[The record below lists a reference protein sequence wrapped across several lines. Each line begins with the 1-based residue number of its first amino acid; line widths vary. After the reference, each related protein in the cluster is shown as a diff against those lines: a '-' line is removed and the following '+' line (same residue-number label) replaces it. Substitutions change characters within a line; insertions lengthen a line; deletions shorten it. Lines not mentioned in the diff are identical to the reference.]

1 MCNYK
6 SYHLLPT
13 KNQASD
19 MHAFLYMFNI
29 FSPIYVWILRQQSH
43 CQQERAIILCA
54 PDETHWKMLLK
65 NHLHYTKG
73 CQICHHY
80 SKRNIK
86 TPSYWPLLWSVSPTN
101 RPIPPSTPSPPH
113 PTPNPNP
120 QPPPPTPTPNP
131 HPQPPPPTPTPNPQ
145 PQPPPPTPTPPHHH
159 HNPHPQPNT
168 QPQKRAELRK
178 TFLLRH
184 ALLWAAKE
192 FYCWYLPHR
201 PMLFLVMAG
210 VMVQ

>member
-54 PDETHWKMLLK
+54 PDETYWKMLLQ

-101 RPIPPSTPSPPH
+101 RPIPPSTPSPP
-113 PTPNPNP
+113 TP
-120 QPPPPTPTPNP
+120 P
-131 HPQPPPPTPTPNPQ
+131 H
-145 PQPPPPTPTPPHHH
+145 PTPPHPTTTTATTTTTTTTTTPT
-159 HNPHPQPNT
+159 HNQTHNHNKGPNYG
-168 QPQKRAELRK
+168 KL
-178 TFLLRH
+178 
-184 ALLWAAKE
+184 
-192 FYCWYLPHR
+192 FYYVMLYCGPPRSFTVDIYHR
-201 PMLFLVMAG
+201 GPCCF
-210 VMVQ
+210 